1 MNIIIST
8 DLKKNK
14 KTVDSL
20 NVVLDTDELT
30 RLVSAKGLAAGN
42 KAVDKFIAKYTE
54 DLKKKLGAAIN
65 Q

>member
-8 DLKKNK
+8 ELKKNK

-20 NVVLDTDELT
+20 DVVLDTDELT
-30 RLVSAKGLAAGN
+30 KLVSSKGLVAGN
-42 KAVDKFIAKYTE
+42 KAIDKFIAKYTE

>member
-8 DLKKNK
+8 ELKKNK

-30 RLVSAKGLAAGN
+30 RIVSTKGLSAGN
-42 KAVDKFIAKYTE
+42 KAIDKFIAKYTE